1 LRNLNLYKIY
11 FITKHLFIGSFWLET
26 RILGLDVGDAR
37 VGVAISDP
45 LGITAQPLTT
55 LEGTTEEVIGPLL
68 DLVSHY
74 MVSVIVVGFPYEL
87 SGKIGPQAEKVSRF
101 KNILENALSV
111 SSVDKPIKIVLWDE
125 RLTTQQAKEAMQG
138 SKLKN
143 KQASAALDRISASIL
158 LSSYLTCSSRG

>member
-1 LRNLNLYKIY
+1 
-11 FITKHLFIGSFWLET
+11 LET